1 MTDAMKNSESVAPV
15 EPILQL
21 NNLSKAFPGVKALQ
35 SIDFALY
42 PGEVHVLAGE
52 NGAGKSTLTKCI
64 LGVYPPDQGR
74 IIFQGEEVHF
84 RNTADAISHGIG
96 AVYQELTMIPHLDAA
111 RNIYFGKEPTYGIS
125 PVINTKKMYADAR
138 KIMEGLHCEDLDLHV
153 PVKDLSVAR
162 QQMIEIAKALTLN
175 PRVIIFDEPTTSLTS
190 TETEFLFERI
200 RKLKEQGIAILFI
213 SHKMNEIRRIGDKIT
228 ILRDGRL
235 ISCDRMSSLTEE
247 EIIRRMIGRDLGHI
261 QAGER
266 KVHDSVPL
274 MKVTD
279 LCDKKGKVNHCS
291 LELYGGEIVGL
302 AGMVGSGRTELA
314 RLIYG
319 VDEASSGEI
328 LYHGESFSRTSPV
341 QMVRRG
347 MGLLPEDRKHE
358 GLALLAPV
366 HWNILASSLK
376 KHFPAFFMTEK
387 RSGQISEE
395 YINRLDIDTPGSGRI
410 VEELS
415 GGNQQKV
422 VLAKWLSADTDLLIF
437 DEPTKGID
445 IGAKQEIYRLLRL
458 LADRGK
464 SILVIS
470 SEMEELM
477 RVCDR
482 LYCLKDGR
490 ITGSL
495 EREAFSQ
502 ETIGRMI
509 LAGGEG
515 DPEEGLPDKSTS
527 EGSSE
532 PGHRGRKILSSLPP
546 AFYMNLILIIF
557 FSLRASHYLSF
568 SNLTNI
574 LTQSAALLVLA
585 CGQSLIVLIQGT
597 DLSLG
602 TLVSFLGVLWVFL
615 LNCGLPMLPAILIT
629 LVCGAF
635 CGFLNGLIVARG
647 RIPVF
652 IVTLGTQN
660 IFKSLALLVCG
671 SQTLYFNSPV
681 FRLMAKNGLLGFTY
695 ITWISVGCFLF
706 TIFLINKTIFGMRVR
721 GIGGNPQ
728 GVVYSGAGIDMNR
741 IMVFLFAGIM
751 AAVSALIL
759 CCRIESGNPV
769 AGSGMEFNSIAAVLL
784 GGVSMREGKGRVE
797 GIFFGVL
804 LIQILKSGL
813 TQIGMSSV
821 YQNATIGIVVLIAIM
836 IDAALKKM
844 EERGRGLLS

>member
-1 MTDAMKNSESVAPV
+1 MTDILKNTETVAPV

-64 LGVYPPDQGR
+64 LGVYPPDEGR
-74 IIFQGEEVHF
+74 IIFRGEEVHF
-84 RNTADAISHGIG
+84 RNTSEAISHGIG

-111 RNIYFGKEPTYGIS
+111 RNIYFGKEPTYGSS

-138 KIMEGLHCEDLDLHV
+138 KIMEGLHCADLNLHT
-153 PVKDLSVAR
+153 PVKNLSVAR

-190 TETEFLFERI
+190 TETEFLFDRI

-213 SHKMNEIRRIGDKIT
+213 SHKMNEIRRIGDRIT

-235 ISCDRMSSLTEE
+235 ISSDRMSSLTEE
-247 EIIRRMIGRDLGHI
+247 EIIRRMIGRDLGQI
-261 QAGER
+261 QTGGHKDHEPVPVL
-266 KVHDSVPL
+266 KVR
-274 MKVTD
+274 D
-279 LCDKKGKVNHCS
+279 LCDKKGKVDHCS

-319 VDEASSGEI
+319 VDEISSGEI
-328 LYHGESFSRTSPV
+328 IYRGERFIRTSPV

-358 GLALLAPV
+358 GLALFAPV

-376 KHFPAFFMTEK
+376 KHFPAFLMSEK

-395 YINRLDIDTPGSGRI
+395 SIERLDIDTPDSGRI

-458 LADRGK
+458 LAERGK

-482 LYCLKDGR
+482 LYCMNDGR
-490 ITGSL
+490 ITGRL

-502 ETIGRMI
+502 ETIGRLI
-509 LAGGEG
+509 LADGERDREKNNRNKATVRG
-515 DPEEGLPDKSTS
+515 S
-527 EGSSE
+527 EGN
-532 PGHRGRKILSSLPP
+532 GHRGRRILSSLPP
-546 AFYMNLILIIF
+546 AFYMTLILIVF
-557 FSLRASHYLSF
+557 FSFRASHYLSF
-568 SNLTNI
+568 SNLANV

-602 TLVSFLGVLWVFL
+602 TLVSFLGVLWIFL
-615 LNCGLPMLPAILIT
+615 LNLNVPMLPSVLLT
-629 LVCGAF
+629 LACGAVCGL
-635 CGFLNGLIVARG
+635 LNGLIVAKG

-660 IFKSLALLVCG
+660 IFRSLALLVCG
-671 SQTLYFNSPV
+671 SQTLYFSSPV
-681 FRLMAKNGLLGFTY
+681 FRLMAKNSLLGFTY
-695 ITWISVGCFLF
+695 ITWISVACFLF
-706 TIFLINKTIFGMRVR
+706 TIFLVNKTTFGMRVR

-728 GVVYSGAGIDMNR
+728 GVVYSGAAIDANR
-741 IMVFLFAGIM
+741 IRIFLFAGIM

-784 GGVSMREGKGRVE
+784 GGVSMREGKGRIE

-804 LIQILKSGL
+804 LIQALKSGL

-821 YQNATIGIVVLIAIM
+821 YQNATIGIVVLLAIM
-836 IDAALKKM
+836 IDAALKKT
-844 EERGRGLLS
+844 EESRGGVLS